1 MLLHY
6 SFKYPCSGDLV
17 GSIHAVHDITPNKK
31 IEKMNRQYSYDLER
45 LLAVSR
51 DITTTTDLRSLYR
64 TFVSTARDLLAL
76 DFSTLLLLSEDK
88 KTLTI
93 QDCLGFPETLIGQF
107 RLVEGQG
114 LSTLVAKS
122 KKPEIVADF
131 TSETRFEVPPIVREK
146 HIHSAVAVPMMMK
159 DEIIGILIGHT
170 LDLRDFSPQEV
181 SLYQQIGNQ
190 AAVAIKNAMSLEALR
205 KSEKYLHDI
214 TSHMA
219 EGLYVIDR
227 CGRIT
232 FINEEAIHLLGWTQA
247 ELNETGVH
255 ELVHYRNADGSPLS
269 VKACSMHNVI
279 NSGKRY
285 VSNDDVFVRRD
296 GTVFP
301 VSVVSSPILE
311 DGKVV
316 ASVNV
321 FRDITET
328 KRLEQEVSRAHNL
341 KSVGILA
348 GGIAHDFNNLLYA
361 ILGYIGVAK
370 MRMEPDDKAYQSLTD
385 AELSC
390 NMASELSSRLIT
402 FSTGG
407 EPNKEVL
414 YLSGLLVNMV
424 NTLLQGSRISPEFYL
439 PDNLYTVLIDERQIK
454 RVVDNLVL
462 NAKEAMPNGGKLI
475 ISGENQYVSDQDAT
489 LVQPG
494 KYVIISVSD
503 NGAGIPSEHLAKIF
517 DPYFSTKDTFSEKG
531 LGLGLAVCYS
541 IIKKHDG
548 LMTVES
554 EVGKGT
560 TFHIYL
566 PAAS

>member
-1 MLLHY
+1 
-6 SFKYPCSGDLV
+6 
-17 GSIHAVHDITPNKK
+17 
-31 IEKMNRQYSYDLER
+31 MNRQYSYDLER

-64 TFVSTARDLLAL
+64 SFVSTARDLLAL

-107 RLVEGQG
+107 SLVEGQG
-114 LSTLVAKS
+114 LSTLAAKS

-131 TSETRFEVPPIVREK
+131 TSETRFDVPPIVREK
-146 HIHSAVAVPMMMK
+146 NIRSAVAVPMMMK

-170 LDLRDFSPQEV
+170 LDMRDFSPQEV

-190 AAVAIKNAMSLEALR
+190 AAVAIKNAMNLAALR

-227 CGRIT
+227 SGRIT
-232 FINEEAIHLLGWTQA
+232 FINEEAVRLLGWTQA
-247 ELNETGVH
+247 ELNERGVH
-255 ELVHYRNADGSPLS
+255 EIVHYRKADGTPLP
-269 VKACSMHNVI
+269 VKACSMHNII
-279 NSGKRY
+279 NTGKRY

-301 VSVVSSPILE
+301 VSVVSSPIIE
-311 DGKVV
+311 DGKIV

-328 KRLEQEVSRAHNL
+328 KRLEQEVSRAQNL

-348 GGIAHDFNNLLYA
+348 GGIAHDFNNLLAA
-361 ILGYIGVAK
+361 ILGYIAVAK
-370 MRMEPDDKAYQSLTD
+370 MRLNSNDEAYQSLTN

-390 NMASELSSRLIT
+390 NRASELSSRLIT

-407 EPNKEVL
+407 EPIKEEL
-414 YLSGLLVNMV
+414 SLSGLLVNVV
-424 NTLLQGSRISPEFYL
+424 NSLLQGSTISPEFDL
-439 PDNLYTVLIDERQIK
+439 PDNLYLVSIDERQMK
-454 RVVDNLVL
+454 QVVNNLVL

-475 ISGENQYVSDQDAT
+475 ISGKNQYLSDRDAT
-489 LVQPG
+489 LLHTG
-494 KYVIISVSD
+494 KYVMLSVRD
-503 NGAGIPSEHLAKIF
+503 NGAGIPSENLAKIF

-566 PAAS
+566 PAGS